1 MTVWCITRM
10 GTSWEMSLIKRGSM
24 TDKYKIVRMTARVSF
39 RKKVFSDSEME
50 EHFKDMASQ
59 GYSFVRYIP
68 VLWNGCTYQLHLIF
82 EKKDG

>member
-1 MTVWCITRM
+1 
-10 GTSWEMSLIKRGSM
+10 M

-39 RKKVFSDSEME
+39 RKKGFSDSEME

-68 VLWNGCTYQLHLIF
+68 VLWDGCTYQLHLIF